1 MFKSTFSKY
10 LSAFVLITLISFLML
25 SGIITSIIK
34 AYVNEDKE
42 NNLMST
48 SESIASGMSDT
59 ESIENAMIFQSLV
72 ITRLIDIDDDLEVVI
87 TDDTGKIYLST
98 LSGTV
103 NGDGLRVPDISGDMG
118 RIDITLFDKNHPAR
132 MENISYTTGTSADF

>member
-34 AYVNEDKE
+34 TYINEDKE
-42 NNLMST
+42 NDLIST
-48 SESIASGMSDT
+48 SEAIASGMND
-59 ESIENAMIFQSLV
+59 IENIENGMIFQRLV
-72 ITRLIDIDDDLEVVI
+72 ITTLININDDLEVII
-87 TDDTGKIYLST
+87 TDHTGKIYLST

-103 NGDGLRVPDISGDMG
+103 NAFPVIWEWLI
-118 RIDITLFDKNHPAR
+118 
-132 MENISYTTGTSADF
+132 